1 MIRKLSSVYVLAH
14 SGFVSRCCP
23 MADSQL
29 ILELLFLQRRG
40 GCSLTVLLFFLMLV
54 YFSRYVGRTTQR
66 LADRIKQHVPTSIRK
81 KSNTVREQPPRLCKN
96 NNSKINC
103 ESAIGQHLLTNPE
116 CAKTYTDD
124 NFRIIGQGRSS
135 FHLSV
140 LESVYIKT
148 QNPVLCKQK
157 DFIFSLGIFK

>member
-1 MIRKLSSVYVLAH
+1 MSTLLCSYVA
-14 SGFVSRCCP
+14 SIGFVSSYSSYTIVQMQPRVKEEISKELRACP
-23 MADSQL
+23 
-29 ILELLFLQRRG
+29 IE
-40 GCSLTVLLFFLMLV
+40 FFIHTTL
-54 YFSRYVGRTTQR
+54 RTTQR
-66 LADRIKQHVPTSIRK
+66 LVDRIKQHVPTSIRK
-81 KSNTVREQPPRLCKN
+81 KCNTVREQPPRLCKN

-124 NFRIIGQGRSS
+124 NFRIIGQARSS

-148 QNPVLCKQK
+148 QNPVLCEQK

>member
-1 MIRKLSSVYVLAH
+1 MCFHYSHWKASNFYLHLHLQMLFY
-14 SGFVSRCCP
+14 GFSIALFLGRGLLCP

-29 ILELLFLQRRG
+29 VLELLFWQRRG
-40 GCSLTVLLFFLMLV
+40 GCSL
-54 YFSRYVGRTTQR
+54 
-66 LADRIKQHVPTSIRK
+66 SIRK

-116 CAKTYTDD
+116 CAKIYTDD
-124 NFRIIGQGRSS
+124 NFRIIGQARSS

-140 LESVYIKT
+140 LGGICLYQDSK
-148 QNPVLCKQK
+148 P
-157 DFIFSLGIFK
+157 SLV